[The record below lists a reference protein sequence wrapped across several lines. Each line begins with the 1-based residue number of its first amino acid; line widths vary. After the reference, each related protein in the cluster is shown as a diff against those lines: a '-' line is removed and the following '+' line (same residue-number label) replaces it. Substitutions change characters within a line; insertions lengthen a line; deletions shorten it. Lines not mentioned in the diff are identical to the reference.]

1 MLRAECSTWS
11 ADAQQWGVLLIEEPL
26 ESYGG
31 QRSTPLTPHEARRLA
46 AELLVA
52 AERAETRERSE
63 RAPG

>member
-1 MLRAECSTWS
+1 MLRAECSTWG
-11 ADAQQWGVLLIEEPL
+11 AVLLIEEPL

-31 QRSTPLTPHEARRLA
+31 QRSMALKPHEARRLA

-52 AERAETRERSE
+52 AERAEARERSE